1 MKKIRIKTF
10 VLPVQDEE
18 ATELFRRDDVRILV
32 NERHLCAKDGIILL
46 HLQYEEDTYN
56 EDEGG
61 IF

>member
-1 MKKIRIKTF
+1 MKKMRIKTF

-18 ATELFRRDDVRILV
+18 ATDLINREDVRILI

-46 HLQYEEDTYN
+46 HLQYEEDVYD
-56 EDEGG
+56 EGEGG